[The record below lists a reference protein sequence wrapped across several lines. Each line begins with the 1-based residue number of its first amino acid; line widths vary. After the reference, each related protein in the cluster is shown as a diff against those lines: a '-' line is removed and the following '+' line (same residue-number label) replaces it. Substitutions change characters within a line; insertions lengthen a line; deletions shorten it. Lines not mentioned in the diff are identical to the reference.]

1 MDRLVAHHLYELY
14 DGVGGEG
21 GLAVEQL
28 VQDAAQ
34 GPQVGLVVV
43 GPLVNQLGRHVQR
56 GPLDALQHVAVNG
69 HLLREAEVTELCCS
83 LVRGITENRA
93 LLYITST
100 TNEEATT
107 SNT

>member
-34 GPQVGLVVV
+34 GPQVGLVLV
-43 GPLVNQLGRHVQR
+43 GPLVDQFRRHVQR

-93 LLYITST
+93 LLFPGQR
-100 TNEEATT
+100 NNRE
-107 SNT
+107 